1 MRGMWLLN
9 NKATAE
15 DWQNAILHFERAI
28 EMDPNFSLA
37 YVEIAHAHVY
47 LSFFH
52 FVSGDEALPKAKEAL
67 ERSLKI
73 DHDLPEALSWL
84 GLIKFRLEYDWQG
97 GETDMKKALEFIPN
111 YASAHG
117 NLGDILVAKGQFDK
131 AIKLFIAGLTLDPLS
146 PYSQSGL
153 GWNFYQARR
162 YDDALEQSKKVL
174 ELDPEHP
181 FALSVLGL
189 CYVQKSQFPEAIA
202 TLQKASV
209 SSGNSTEN
217 LSYLAYAYAKS
228 GNQKKAIEM
237 LMDMDKLS
245 RNAYV
250 TKYYL
255 ASVQAALGDKDKA
268 FESLESAYKE
278 RDGDLIYLNVDP
290 KFDVLRSDPRFEM
303 MLKKIGMEN

>member
-1 MRGMWLLN
+1 MDRRVNSAPRTGIQFAR
-9 NKATAE
+9 KK
-15 DWQNAILHFERAI
+15 QILIF
-28 EMDPNFSLA
+28 
-37 YVEIAHAHVY
+37 
-47 LSFFH
+47 
-52 FVSGDEALPKAKEAL
+52 
-67 ERSLKI
+67 KI

-146 PYSQSGL
+146 PYLQSGL

-209 SSGNSTEN
+209 
-217 LSYLAYAYAKS
+217 
-228 GNQKKAIEM
+228 
-237 LMDMDKLS
+237 
-245 RNAYV
+245 
-250 TKYYL
+250 
-255 ASVQAALGDKDKA
+255 
-268 FESLESAYKE
+268 
-278 RDGDLIYLNVDP
+278 
-290 KFDVLRSDPRFEM
+290 
-303 MLKKIGMEN
+303 